1 MIKRKLKDWF
11 LPLLGIIIVA
21 GILICY
27 YLIISIRNHNLSL
40 EQYYVTDTIIE
51 DSTPVSDIIVENI
64 PTLPYDDS
72 SVTISKYYYSNTDD
86 ETKQQNSLIQYE
98 NIFMPNTGILYSS
111 DSEFNIISV
120 ANGTVKN
127 IKEDNFL
134 GTIVEVEQE
143 DGYYVVYQ
151 SIKDVEIEVGDSIVS
166 GQVIATS
173 SSNKLQNEKSNCLHF
188 EVYKD
193 GSLINP
199 EDYLSNAKE

>member
-1 MIKRKLKDWF
+1 MIKRKLKDWI
-11 LPLLGIIIVA
+11 LPLLGVVIVA

-40 EQYYVTDTIIE
+40 EQYYVTDALIE

-72 SVTISKYYYSNTDD
+72 NVTISKYYYDNSDD

-98 NIFMPNTGILYSS
+98 SIFMPNTGILYSS
-111 DSEFNIISV
+111 DTEFNIISV

-127 IKEDNFL
+127 IKEDNIL
-134 GTIVEVEQE
+134 GTIIEISQD

-151 SIKDVEIEVGDSIVS
+151 SVKDVEIKVGDKVTS
-166 GQVIATS
+166 GQIIATS

-193 GSLINP
+193 GSLVNP
-199 EDYLSNAKE
+199 QKYLNNETE